1 MSLFGSSVMLPKTGI
16 TMNNGMLWFDPEP
29 NRPNSI
35 APGKRPLCNI
45 CPVVVTKDGKPW
57 FCIGASGGRRIVPAV
72 TQLSLM
78 LIDRGLD
85 VESAFHHPRID
96 VSGVGPIR
104 VNRDLP
110 DAVKKAVAARL
121 PIVEVDNPVSPL
133 GFANPSCIVRDP
145 SSGELT
151 GMNEVMSPWAGGA
164 AQ

>member
-1 MSLFGSSVMLPKTGI
+1 MLPKTGI

-85 VESAFHHPRID
+85 VETAFHHPRID
-96 VSGVGPIR
+96 VSGVGPDPR
-104 VNRDLP
+104 QPRP
-110 DAVKKAVAARL
+110 ARCREEGDCG
-121 PIVEVDNPVSPL
+121 PPADRRS
-133 GFANPSCIVRDP
+133 
-145 SSGELT
+145 
-151 GMNEVMSPWAGGA
+151 
-164 AQ
+164 